1 MEIDPNLAFAVPLI
15 VATLQLLKTIPPIAK
30 YTDWF
35 PLLSLALGILV
46 GFACMGDAWYVELI
60 AGWILGAAAAGTY
73 NGLRNTAAVLGAM
86 DSNKNGSA
94 PK

>member
-15 VATLQLLKTIPPIAK
+15 TATLQILKIVPAIAK
-30 YTDWF
+30 YKDWF
-35 PLLSLALGILV
+35 PLLALLLGILV
-46 GFACMGDAWYVELI
+46 GCAYMQDAWYVELI

-73 NGLRNTAAVLGAM
+73 NGLRNGAAVLTAM
-86 DSNKNGSA
+86 DRA